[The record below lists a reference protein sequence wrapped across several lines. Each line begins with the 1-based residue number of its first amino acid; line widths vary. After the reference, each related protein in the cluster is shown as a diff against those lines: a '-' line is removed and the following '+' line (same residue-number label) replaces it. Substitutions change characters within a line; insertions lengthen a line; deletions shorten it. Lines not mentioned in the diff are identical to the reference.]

1 MRHVL
6 YSMLLVSSSVYA
18 SSMASF
24 PNNWEDY
31 VLVKR
36 SIIPASD
43 VVLPPE
49 TPTFI
54 QQTVKTYNW
63 TNGGKGTNL
72 SIYVPQKKLEAYKAH
87 GPYTDGITAV
97 AVYEESNIIFVTEHL
112 AGETLYGSFD
122 REGNDISAQHPS
134 LNIEAC
140 YRCHNG
146 YEDICINGTCSVPI
160 IDVFNK

>member
-72 SIYVPQKKLEAYKAH
+72 SIYVPQKK
-87 GPYTDGITAV
+87 TRSI
-97 AVYEESNIIFVTEHL
+97 
-112 AGETLYGSFD
+112 
-122 REGNDISAQHPS
+122 
-134 LNIEAC
+134 
-140 YRCHNG
+140 
-146 YEDICINGTCSVPI
+146 
-160 IDVFNK
+160 